1 LSRIS
6 AKFKELRKRREGA
19 LIAFVTA
26 GDPNPKVTP
35 DVAEVLAKHADILEI
50 GIPFSDP
57 IADGPTIQAADERAL
72 RAGTTPATVFKI
84 IKQIR
89 GRSDVPIVVLTYF
102 NTVLR
107 PGVKKFMRMFV
118 AAEGDGIVI
127 PDLPLDEAKDVSKIA
142 KQYDIDLIL
151 LAAPTTPS
159 ERLKRV
165 CSASRGFVYIVSV
178 LGVTGARKALPKE
191 VKQVVARARA
201 ASKGRI
207 PLAVGFGISKPQHVR
222 EVLDCGADAAIVGSA
237 FVDLI
242 VRYKNN
248 KRMMLNELDRFA
260 KSLKAAC

>member
-1 LSRIS
+1 M
-6 AKFKELRKRREGA
+6 
-19 LIAFVTA
+19 
-26 GDPNPKVTP
+26 
-35 DVAEVLAKHADILEI
+35 AEVLAKHADILEV

-84 IKQIR
+84 IKKIR

-107 PGVKKFMRMFV
+107 PGVKIFMRMF
-118 AAEGDGIVI
+118 AAAGGDGIVI

-142 KQYDIDLIL
+142 KQYGIDLIL
-151 LAAPTTPS
+151 MVAPTTPS
-159 ERLKRV
+159 ERLKQI

-207 PLAVGFGISKPQHVR
+207 PLAVGFGISKPKHVR
-222 EVLDCGADAAIVGSA
+222 EVLSCGADAAIVGSA

-242 VRYKNN
+242 ARHKNN
-248 KRMMLNELDRFA
+248 KRKMLNELDRFA